1 MQSKWGERGAEGT
14 QKAGGS
20 GVEALQNA
28 WCGWPQWA
36 VSSIVT
42 HLHEEATP
50 TLRLSQD
57 LPQLEAGPTCA
68 SYLFHVWDECCLCT
82 R

>member
-50 TLRLSQD
+50 TLGL
-57 LPQLEAGPTCA
+57 ATA
-68 SYLFHVWDECCLCT
+68 
-82 R
+82 